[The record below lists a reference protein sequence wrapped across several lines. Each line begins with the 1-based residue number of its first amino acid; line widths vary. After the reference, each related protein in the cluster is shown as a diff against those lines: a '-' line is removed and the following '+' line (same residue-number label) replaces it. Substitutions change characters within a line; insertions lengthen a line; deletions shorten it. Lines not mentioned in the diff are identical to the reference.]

1 MALDFS
7 TKQMENITAS
17 GTTNFASSTFNRHT
31 MRLGQA
37 SMIVRRRR
45 RNTRQQCH
53 SDLTADIDDLND
65 VEKS

>member
-1 MALDFS
+1 
-7 TKQMENITAS
+7 
-17 GTTNFASSTFNRHT
+17 

-65 VEKS
+65 VEKSRVHCY